1 MKRTLWLMIIFLTH
15 WRIAM
20 AQTSEFDSLYRMLEE
35 PMSDSLKGYVLDEL
49 SYVWFYYNLDSSL
62 AYAQQSLWTF
72 ESIGLQHGIARA
84 YTAVA
89 VAYHY
94 KNNWDSAE
102 VNYQKSKLIKESRGD
117 EVGVAGSLNNLGV
130 LYMDKGDLE
139 AAAHQFLTSLKL
151 KENLGDSAGMASGNA
166 NLGLI
171 LRKQGNHEG
180 ALSYYTKA
188 LEILLQLNS
197 KKSLPT
203 IYLNIGSL
211 YNYKLDYDSG
221 LYYNRKTLD
230 IARELNSVRYIGE
243 SYVNLSNSFLG
254 LEALDSGIYYIDQAV
269 QIFRSN
275 ADTVNLCKAL
285 IAASSIRF
293 ENKEYKSALD
303 AALEVGK
310 LNKDRNAELEV
321 DYFYS
326 LAKSYAGLGQMEKA
340 YVSLLSAYSA
350 KDSLLSES
358 LNETIAN
365 LTAQYEN
372 EKKERQ
378 ILALEKDK
386 IEGDLNLSQSRNQR
400 NLLLMST
407 ALIFGISLLIYRLYR
422 VKLKSERQIAKS
434 LAEKETLLKEIHHR
448 VKNNLQVVSSLLSMQ
463 SRFIKDEEALGAVNE
478 GQSRV
483 QSMALIH
490 QKLYME
496 NSLSGV
502 KVKEY
507 IEDLAD
513 ILKESYH
520 TDIDVDFEYDVDDL
534 TIDVDTIIPIGLI
547 LNELICNA
555 LKHAFT
561 ADSEGLVS
569 IKLHEK
575 NDELVLEVSDN
586 GVGSDGKSTGESFG
600 AVLIES
606 LASKLKARLE
616 IMADKG
622 TSTVLH
628 ITKYKLV

>member
-1 MKRTLWLMIIFLTH
+1 MNRTFWLMIIFLTH

-20 AQTSEFDSLYRMLEE
+20 AQTSEFDSLYRMLDQ
-35 PMSDSLKGYVLDEL
+35 PLGDSVKGYVLDEL
-49 SYVWFYYNLDSSL
+49 SYVWFYSNLDSSL
-62 AYAQQSLWTF
+62 TYAKKSLQTF
-72 ESIGLQHGIARA
+72 ESLDLEKGIAQA
-84 YTAVA
+84 YTSIA

-102 VNYQKSKLIKESRGD
+102 ANYQKAKSFKEAIGD
-117 EVGVAGSLNNLGV
+117 EVGIAGSLNNLGV

-139 AAAHQFLTSLKL
+139 AAANQFLTSLKL

-180 ALSYYTKA
+180 ALSYYSKA
-188 LEILLQLNS
+188 LRILLQLNS

-254 LEALDSGIYYIDQAV
+254 LEALDSGIYYIDEAV
-269 QIFRSN
+269 EIFRSN

-293 ENKEYKSALD
+293 ENREYKSALD
-303 AALEVGK
+303 AALEVKK
-310 LNKDRNAELEV
+310 LNKERNPDLEV
-321 DYFYS
+321 DYYFS
-326 LAKSYAGLGQMEKA
+326 LAKSYEGLGQMDEA
-340 YVSLLSAYSA
+340 YESLLSAYSA
-350 KDSLLSES
+350 KDSLLNKS

-365 LTAQYEN
+365 LTAQYES

-378 ILALEKDK
+378 ILALERDK
-386 IEGDLNLSQSRNQR
+386 IETDLNLAQSNNQK
-400 NLLLMST
+400 NVLLLAS
-407 ALIFGISLLIYRLYR
+407 ALILGVSILIYRLYR
-422 VKLKSERQIAKS
+422 VKVKSEGQIAKS

-496 NSLSGV
+496 NNLSGV
-502 KVKEY
+502 KAKEY
-507 IEDLAD
+507 IEDLTE
-513 ILKESYH
+513 ILKESYQ
-520 TDIDVDFEYDVDDL
+520 TGIDVDFEYVVDDL

-561 ADSEGLVS
+561 PGSKGIVS
-569 IKLHEK
+569 IKLQEK
-575 NDELVLEVSDN
+575 NEELVLEVSDN
-586 GVGSDGKSTGESFG
+586 GIGSNGETSSESFG
-600 AVLIES
+600 IVLIES

-616 IMADKG
+616 VIADHG

-628 ITKYKLV
+628 ITKYKLA